1 MISVLTDLNVK
12 FDKWKLTKI
21 TLHNFDVVNI
31 SLPNFDERK
40 EPFKK
45 D

>member
-12 FDKWKLTKI
+12 FDKWKPKKI
-21 TLHNFDVVNI
+21 AFLKFAFVNI
-31 SLPNFDERK
+31 SLPNFDERR
-40 EPFKK
+40 EPSKK